1 VERTGG
7 VGWPFEGA
15 PPGRIAENSGV
26 NDLQIFLAALFISAA
41 ILNSIANWL
50 RVPYPIPLVIGGLVI
65 GLIPGMPDIQ
75 LDPDLVL
82 LVFLPP
88 LLYQSAFFYDLRAL
102 RDDARVIALN
112 SIGLTLATAA
122 VVAVVAHE
130 VIDLPW
136 AVSFA
141 LGAIVS
147 PTDPAAA
154 TSIMRRVGAPR
165 RLVNILEG
173 ESMIN
178 DAAALVTLK
187 VAVAAAIGE
196 GVSGSDTVV
205 QFFGD
210 AAGGIAIGF
219 VVGWA
224 IAEIRKRVSDV
235 NTELT
240 ISLFSAYGAFIPAD
254 QLGVS
259 GVLAVVTAGL
269 VLGFRAPEIASP
281 ESRMQGFALW
291 SILTFL
297 LNATLFILIGLQLPA
312 IVDGLSGEPAGQVV
326 GYAAL
331 IIAVVIA
338 MRFAYGNVIT
348 AIIRTLDRRPSQVA
362 RRGSWQMRV
371 VGAWSGMR
379 GAVSLAAA
387 LSLPLTTNAGE
398 PLPGRDLI
406 QFITFS
412 LILVTVVGQGLTLP
426 WLIRRLGLIDD
437 GSDEEREELKARLV
451 IARAAL
457 NRVDELEGE
466 EWTRD
471 ETLERVRALYNFR
484 TRRFK
489 ARAGK
494 AMEDGDELIEDR
506 SLAYQRLMHEI
517 YGAQRSELVR
527 LRNQR
532 RISADVMRRVERELD
547 LEEERLEV

>member
-1 VERTGG
+1 
-7 VGWPFEGA
+7 
-15 PPGRIAENSGV
+15 V
-26 NDLQIFLAALFISAA
+26 NELQIFLAALFISAA
-41 ILNSIANWL
+41 VLNSVANWL
-50 RVPYPIPLVIGGLVI
+50 KVPYPIPLVVGGLAI
-65 GLIPGMPDIQ
+65 GLIPGIPDIE

-88 LLYQSAFFYDLRAL
+88 LLYSSAFFYDLRAL
-102 RDDARVIALN
+102 RDDARVITLN
-112 SIGLTLATAA
+112 AVGLTLATAA
-122 VVAVVAHE
+122 VVGVVAHE
-130 VIDLPW
+130 VMDLPW

-154 TSIMRRVGAPR
+154 TAIMRRVGAPR

-173 ESMIN
+173 ESLIN
-178 DAAALVTLK
+178 DAAALVTFK

-196 GVSGSDTVV
+196 GVSGSSTVL
-205 QFFGD
+205 QFVGD

-219 VVGWA
+219 VVGEA
-224 IAEIRKRVSDV
+224 IAEIRKRVNDV

-240 ISLFSAYGAFIPAD
+240 ISLFSAYGAF
-254 QLGVS
+254 
-259 GVLAVVTAGL
+259 VTAGL

-297 LNATLFILIGLQLPA
+297 LNATLFILIGLQLPS

-338 MRFAYGNVIT
+338 IRFIYSNVVT
-348 AIIRTLDRRPSQVA
+348 VLIRTLDRRPSQRA
-362 RRGSWQMRV
+362 RRGTWQMRV
-371 VGAWSGMR
+371 AGSWSGMR
-379 GAVSLAAA
+379 GSVSLAAA
-387 LSLPLTTNAGE
+387 LSLPIATNSGE
-398 PLPGRDLI
+398 PFPGRDLI

-426 WLIRRLGLIDD
+426 WLIRRLGLVED
-437 GSDEEREELKARLV
+437 GADEQNEELKARLV

-457 NRVDELEGE
+457 ARVDELERE
-466 EWTRD
+466 EWTQE
-471 ETLERVRALYNFR
+471 ETIERVRALYNFR
-484 TRRFK
+484 RRRFK
-489 ARAGK
+489 AQAGK
-494 AMEDGDELIEDR
+494 LDDPDADGIEDR

-517 YGAQRSELVR
+517 YGAQRVELVR
-527 LRNQR
+527 LRNER
-532 RISADVMRRVERELD
+532 RISSDVMRRVERELD
-547 LEEERLEV
+547 LEESRLEV